1 MNTFH
6 SSKIIATMWPS
17 LDKETVLSKII
28 NNVDT
33 FRINL
38 THGDEETKKKYIGMI
53 LKLDSSKTIMLDT
66 RGPEVRTR
74 NKEEL
79 VLKKGQEIGI
89 EHAEFFKD
97 SYDTLYLDYNQ
108 VESIPEGTVITID
121 NETVAI
127 QVKENKW
134 GKLTGKVVKDGLV
147 LINRGIDF
155 EWYIPELPY
164 LWEKDKKHIVWG
176 IEHKV
181 NTISVSYIKHP
192 SNIAEIR
199 DFLRTVEWEHLKVI
213 AKIETIDSIKNLK
226 SIIEAADGI
235 IINWKKLN
243 ILLDDKKA
251 EKLKED
257 AIKYCNTIG
266 RPLIRNTELDVS
278 NKKEKKKQAE
288 DIRGRIAEGIDVFML
303 TRDSAIAEEP
313 IENIFKLYE
322 IINEE
327 DIPVVT
333 NYSLKNVSIS
343 EDEVISDYIA
353 YSAYRTSKEIPI
365 KAIICPTESG
375 YTPARLSALKP
386 DVPIIAFTKN
396 DMAYRYLNL
405 LRWVKGYKIADTF
418 EYTNIKQIGKEI
430 IRILF
435 KWNIS
440 LDDKILIVHSS
451 LEQNKAG
458 MINGMELYKFKDI

>member
-1 MNTFH
+1 MG
-6 SSKIIATMWPS
+6 PS
-17 LDKETVLSKII
+17 LDKETVLSKVI
-28 NNVDT
+28 NNIDT

-38 THGDEETKKKYIGMI
+38 THGDEETKKKYIRMI

-79 VLKKGQEIGI
+79 VLNKGQKIPI

-97 SYDTLYLDYNQ
+97 SFDTLYIDYNQ
-108 VESIPEGTVITID
+108 TQGIQEGTILNID
-121 NETVAI
+121 NESVI
-127 QVKENKW
+127 IEVIKNKW
-134 GKLTGKVVKDGLV
+134 DALMGKVLKGGLV
-147 LINRGIDF
+147 LINRHIDF
-155 EWYIPELPY
+155 DGYIPELPY
-164 LWEKDKKHIVWG
+164 MGEKDKRHIVRG
-176 IEHKV
+176 IEHKI
-181 NTISVSYIKHP
+181 NTISVSYIKEA
-192 SNIAEIR
+192 SNVAEIR
-199 DFLRTVEWEHLKVI
+199 DFLRTVDGEHLKVI
-213 AKIETIDSIKNLK
+213 AKIETLDAIKNLK
-226 SIIEAADGI
+226 SIIESADGI
-235 IINWKKLN
+235 IISRKKLL
-243 ILLDDKKA
+243 ILADEKKA
-251 EKLKED
+251 TKIKND

-266 RPLIRNTELDVS
+266 KPLIRNTDMNVAS
-278 NKKEKKKQAE
+278 KKESKVHA
-288 DIRGRIAEGIDVFML
+288 DTIREKIAEWIDVFML
-303 TRDSAIAEEP
+303 TRDSAVAEEP

-327 DIPVVT
+327 QIPT
-333 NYSLKNVSIS
+333 ITDYSLKQVSIS
-343 EDEVISDYIA
+343 EDDTISDYIA
-353 YSAYRTSKEIPI
+353 YNAYRTSKEMPI

-375 YTPARLSALKP
+375 YTPARLAALKP
-386 DVPIIAFTKN
+386 SVPIIAFTKN